1 MAAPTELGPPWH
13 ASTLP
18 SEAPLVPL
26 PKHELALLER
36 AIRLGRRGW
45 GRVHPNPMVGC
56 VLVRDGEI
64 LAEGWHREFGGPHAE
79 VDALERVRGCPGGA
93 TAFVSLEPCRHHGRT
108 AACTEELARAGVARV
123 VYGVADPHP
132 AAGGGGDVL
141 RAAGVRVEGPVW
153 PEAAGRRENPV
164 FFHAGLQ
171 PFVAIKL
178 ALSLDGKIARV
189 PGGPTRLTGPE
200 ATVAV
205 HQLRAGFDAVLVGA
219 RTVHADDPRLTVR
232 EGGIEPRVPPARMVV
247 DPDGSVTGERSLFRE
262 PAGRVLVFVASG
274 VDEAVLD
281 RLEGAGA
288 DVHRVPRRGRR
299 LALGPVLETAAR
311 VGIRSILCEGGGR
324 LANSFL
330 AERRADRLYL
340 FYSPIALG
348 PDAVPGFPGPFPRAI
363 WEQWRLA
370 FPPARLG
377 EDVLCVYDREA

>member
-1 MAAPTELGPPWH
+1 MAAPTELGPVWH
-13 ASTLP
+13 ASALP

-26 PKHELALLER
+26 PEHELALLER

-56 VLVRDGEI
+56 VLVRDGQV

-79 VDALERVRGCPGGA
+79 VDALERVRGSPRGA

-108 AACTEELARAGVARV
+108 AACTEELLRAGVSRV

-132 AAGGGGDVL
+132 EAGGGGGVL
-141 RAAGVRVEGPVW
+141 RAAGVQVEGPVW

-164 FFHAGLQ
+164 FFHASRQ

-178 ALSLDGKIARV
+178 ALSLDGKIARASS
-189 PGGPTRLTGPE
+189 GPTRLTGPE
-200 ATVAV
+200 AIAAA
-205 HQLRAGFDAVLVGA
+205 HQLRAGFDGVLVGA

-247 DPDGSVTGERSLFRE
+247 DPDGSLTGERSLFVE
-262 PAGRVLVFVASG
+262 PEGRVLVFVASD
-274 VDEAVLD
+274 VDEAVLN

-288 DVHRVPRRGRR
+288 DIHRVPRRGRY
-299 LALGPVLETAAR
+299 LALGSVLEAAAE

-324 LANSFL
+324 LASSLL

-348 PDAVPGFPGPFPRAI
+348 PDAVPGFPSPLPQAI
-363 WEQWRLA
+363 WEQWCLA
-370 FPPARLG
+370 FRPARLG
-377 EDVLCVYDREA
+377 EDVLTVYDRVA